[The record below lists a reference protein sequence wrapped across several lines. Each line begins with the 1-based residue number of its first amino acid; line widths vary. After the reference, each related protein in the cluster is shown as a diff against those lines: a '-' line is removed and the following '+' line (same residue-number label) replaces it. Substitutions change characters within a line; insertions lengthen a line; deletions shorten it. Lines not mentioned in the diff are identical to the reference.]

1 MSQFLHRT
9 ILDMRTGRET
19 WRVFAT
25 LGTAAFTVAV
35 ALKLI

>member
-1 MSQFLHRT
+1 MSQFLHKT

-25 LGTAAFTVAV
+25 LGTAAFTVAIV
-35 ALKLI
+35 MKLI

>member
-1 MSQFLHRT
+1 MSQFFQDT

-19 WRVFAT
+19 WRVFAA
-25 LGTAAFTVAV
+25 LGTVAFSVAI

>member
-1 MSQFLHRT
+1 MTQFIHAT

-25 LGTAAFTVAV
+25 LGTLAFTVAITF
-35 ALKLI
+35 KLI